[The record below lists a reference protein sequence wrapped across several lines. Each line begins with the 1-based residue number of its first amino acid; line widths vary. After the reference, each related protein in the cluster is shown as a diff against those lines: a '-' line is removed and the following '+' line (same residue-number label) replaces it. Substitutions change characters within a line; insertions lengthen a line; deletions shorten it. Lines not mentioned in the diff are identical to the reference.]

1 MSEHVEIGGDKMSGE
16 TLPKVRE
23 FWLDRLR
30 VLATLAVVGTHV
42 AVFAGTASESRGT
55 PGWWLGA
62 ILFGSVRWCVPVWVM
77 ISGALLL
84 SGSDKQSISQFY
96 QRRISRILVPLL
108 GWSVV
113 YSLWTF
119 LRSHLKGEPLPWMH
133 QLLATLDG
141 RAYYQLWFLLPLLML
156 YLATPFLRMIVRE
169 STDRQVLGVS
179 VVIWGYFLI
188 GFVHGLLN
196 QRVSGLNMEGFIP
209 FLSLFLLGYVL
220 RRRKTTLA
228 AGALA
233 ATFGILS
240 ILGIGLWGKATSVAW
255 QQFFNTGLNPLN
267 LIASAALF
275 VFVRKYWARKL
286 SDWESDFAQAS
297 LGVYL
302 VHPLVLDVI
311 WYGLSRLHL
320 SVFFNI
326 PILFVS
332 VGLGSWL
339 IARTLAK
346 MPILRNFV

>member
-1 MSEHVEIGGDKMSGE
+1 MSDVA
-16 TLPKVRE
+16 LPKVRE

-55 PGWWLGA
+55 YEWWFGAVLLG
-62 ILFGSVRWCVPVWVM
+62 FCRWCVPVWVM

-84 SGSDKQSISQFY
+84 SGSDNQSISQFY
-96 QRRISRILVPLL
+96 HRRISRILIPLL

-133 QLLATLDG
+133 QLLTTLDG

-169 STDRQVLGVS
+169 STDRQVLGIS
-179 VVIWGYFLI
+179 IVIWGYFLVV
-188 GFVHGLLN
+188 FVHGLVID
-196 QRVSGLNMEGFIP
+196 REAGLNMEGFIA
-209 FLSLFLLGYVL
+209 FLSMFLLGYVL
-220 RRRKTTLA
+220 RKWETPFASAPLVA
-228 AGALA
+228 I
-233 ATFGILS
+233 FFIVS
-240 ILGIGLWGKATSVAW
+240 ILGIGFWGKSTSVAW
-255 QQFFNTGLNPLN
+255 QQFFNVGINPLN
-267 LIASAALF
+267 LIASAAFF
-275 VFVRKYWARKL
+275 VFVRQYWRGKL
-286 SDWESDFAQAS
+286 SGWASDFAQAS

-302 VHPLVLDVI
+302 VHPLVLDLI

-320 SVFFNI
+320 SVFLNI

-332 VGLGSWL
+332 VGMGSWL
-339 IARTLAK
+339 VARTLAK
-346 MPILRNFV
+346 MPILRKFV